1 MIDMI
6 QRAWQFWSWE
16 ALLYWIGFIVIFPQL
31 ALWIWYKWLRPTST
45 KIYHLPISK
54 SNFKNDYI
62 FQVFKLMDDVTNDN
76 TIYDK
81 EKLRILKKLADLQNE
96 LQPYST

>member
-6 QRAWQFWSWE
+6 QTAWQFWSWE
-16 ALLYWIGFIVIFPQL
+16 GTLYWIGFSFILPNV
-31 ALWIWYKWLRPTST
+31 ALWIWCKWCTNSSC
-45 KIYHLPISK
+45 KIIDLPRSK
-54 SNFKNDYI
+54 SNLKNDYI

-76 TIYDK
+76 SIYHK
-81 EKLRILKKLADLQNE
+81 EKLRILHKLADLQNE